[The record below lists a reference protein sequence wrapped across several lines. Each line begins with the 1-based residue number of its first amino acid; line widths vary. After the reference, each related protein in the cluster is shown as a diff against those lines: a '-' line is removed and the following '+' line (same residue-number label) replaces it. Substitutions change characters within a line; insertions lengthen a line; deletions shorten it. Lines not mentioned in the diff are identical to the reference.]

1 MALRVLV
8 SPGCQEL
15 SAEYVERT
23 RRPGELVIDAGE
35 IFKALTGSAEIPST
49 NVPALRLALGLRA
62 TAIRHARE
70 DDIDAIIRSGNGDRA
85 AIRRLQEQA
94 GGPGTPVLVLNL
106 DRDEAC
112 KRVDALVK
120 GADRRVACRQGLD
133 RFYDRYSPEA
143 TDEVVT

>member
-15 SAEYVERT
+15 DAEYVERT
-23 RRPGELVIDAGE
+23 RRPGEIVIDVGQLVQT
-35 IFKALTGSAEIPST
+35 LTGSTAIPST
-49 NVPALRLALGLRA
+49 NIPALRLALGLRA

-70 DDIDAIIRSGNGDRA
+70 DNIDAIIRTGNADRG

-94 GGPGTPVLVLNL
+94 GPGTPVLVHQI

-112 KRVDALVK
+112 KRIDLLIK
-120 GADRRVACRQGLD
+120 GADRRVACREGLG
-133 RFYDRYSPEA
+133 RFYDRYAP
-143 TDEVVT
+143 DPDDQIVK

>member
-8 SPGCQEL
+8 SPGCQPL
-15 SAEYVERT
+15 SEEFIERS
-23 RRPGELVIDAGE
+23 RRPGELVLDVGE

-70 DDIDAIIRSGNGDRA
+70 DNIDAIIRSGNADRG
-85 AIRRLQEQA
+85 AIRRLQDQA
-94 GGPGTPVLVLNL
+94 GPGTPVLVHQI

-112 KRVDALVK
+112 KRIDALIK
-120 GADRRVACRQGLD
+120 GADRRVACREGLG
-133 RFYDRYSPEA
+133 RFYDRYVP
-143 TDEVVT
+143 DPDDQIVK

>member
-1 MALRVLV
+1 MALRLLL
-8 SPGCQEL
+8 SPGCQPL
-15 SAEYVERT
+15 SEEFIERS

-70 DDIDAIIRSGNGDRA
+70 DNIDAIIRTGNGDRG
-85 AIRRLQEQA
+85 AIRRLQDQA
-94 GGPGTPVLVLNL
+94 GGAPVLVHQI

-112 KRVDALVK
+112 KRIDALIA
-120 GADRRVACRQGLD
+120 GADRRVACREGLG
-133 RFYDRYSPEA
+133 RFYDRYVP
-143 TDEVVT
+143 DPDDQIVK

>member
-1 MALRVLV
+1 MALRLLV

-35 IFKALTGSAEIPST
+35 IFKAMTGTTEIPST

-70 DDIDAIIRSGNGDRA
+70 DNIDAIIRTGNGDRA

-94 GGPGTPVLVLNL
+94 GPGTPVLVHQI

-112 KRVDALVK
+112 KRIDALIK
-120 GADRRVACRQGLD
+120 GADRRVACREGLS
-133 RFYDRYSPEA
+133 RFYDRLVLDP
-143 TDEVVT
+143 DDQIVK

>member
-1 MALRVLV
+1 MDV
-8 SPGCQEL
+8 SGEFI
-15 SAEYVERT
+15 ERS

-35 IFKALTGSAEIPST
+35 IFKAMTGTTDIPNT

-70 DDIDAIIRSGNGDRA
+70 DDIDAIVRSGNGDRG

-94 GGPGTPVLVLNL
+94 GPGTPVMVLNL

-112 KRVDALVK
+112 KRVDVLVK
-120 GADRRVACRQGLD
+120 GADRRVACREGLD
-133 RFYDRYSPEA
+133 RFYTRYSPEA

>member
-1 MALRVLV
+1 MALRLLV
-8 SPGCQEL
+8 SPGCQAIDE
-15 SAEYVERT
+15 EYVERT

-70 DDIDAIIRSGNGDRA
+70 DNIDAIIRTGNGSRSS
-85 AIRRLQEQA
+85 IRRLQDQA
-94 GGPGTPVLVLNL
+94 GPGTPVLVHNL

-112 KRVDALVK
+112 
-120 GADRRVACRQGLD
+120 RRVRQIVKSTDRQAACEEGLG
-133 RFYDRYSPEA
+133 RFYDRYQP
-143 TDEVVT
+143 DPDDQLVK

>member
-1 MALRVLV
+1 MALRLLV

-70 DDIDAIIRSGNGDRA
+70 DNIDAIIRTGNGDRA
-85 AIRRLQEQA
+85 AIVRLQEQA
-94 GGPGTPVLVLNL
+94 GPGTPVLVHEL

-112 KRVDALVK
+112 KRIDALIK
-120 GADRRVACRQGLD
+120 GADRRVACREGLG
-133 RFYDRYSPEA
+133 RFYDRYVPA
-143 TDEVVT
+143 TDDQIVK